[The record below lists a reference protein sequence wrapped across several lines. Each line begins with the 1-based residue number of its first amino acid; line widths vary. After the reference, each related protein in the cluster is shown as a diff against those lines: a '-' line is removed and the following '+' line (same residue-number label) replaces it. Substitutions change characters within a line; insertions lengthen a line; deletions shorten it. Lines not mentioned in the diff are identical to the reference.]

1 MFYSWTSGEYPIN
14 EQRTCHE
21 IRSVPQFEEAFVVEE
36 NKYSF
41 LKRTILLIIIKSN
54 KSNCNSD
61 RNKG

>member
-1 MFYSWTSGEYPIN
+1 MYPKN
-14 EQRTCHE
+14 EQRTCYGIH
-21 IRSVPQFEEAFVVEE
+21 SVPQFEEAFVVEE